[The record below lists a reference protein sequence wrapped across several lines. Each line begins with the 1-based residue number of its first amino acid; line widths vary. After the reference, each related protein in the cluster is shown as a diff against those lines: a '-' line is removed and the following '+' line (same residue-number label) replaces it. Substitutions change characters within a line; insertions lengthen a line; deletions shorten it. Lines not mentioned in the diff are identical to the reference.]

1 MVFLNYSTMQM
12 AAKIVYYGPGLC
24 GKTTNLQYIYRKTS
38 PSCRGEIVSLET
50 ESDRTLFF
58 DLLPIDVGTIAGFK
72 TRFQLYTVPGQVFYN
87 STRKLVLRS
96 VDGIVFVADSQVPML
111 DANIESLNN
120 LKENLSEYKVSIDE
134 IPLVFQYNKRDLKNI
149 LSVEELNRILNPKN
163 YPYYEAAAIYGKGV
177 FETLKG
183 ISKLT
188 LIAIRKKALQQP
200 HKKTTITLTTP
211 TNVQEA
217 KAEAVHG
224 HSEQVATESES
235 SISRPTFI
243 SKQELDK
250 EKVEFA
256 EVTNEKA
263 EKSSVSVKKIS
274 LRSMEEIEKQ
284 LQSLKEESTKANVD
298 KDKSCNKAFAK
309 IVDSLVQEP
318 KEEEPIHKKLRIR
331 LDGNDYQRIDK
342 LSLDLSLLGD
352 NLKKNFLNALSIAL
366 KNFSDNPKKIKLL
379 LDIEILKKE

>member
-1 MVFLNYSTMQM
+1 MQM

-38 PSCRGEIVSLET
+38 PSSRGEIVSLET
-50 ESDRTLFF
+50 ETDRTLFF
-58 DLLPIDVGTIAGFK
+58 DLLPIDVGTISGFK

-120 LKENLSEYKVSIDE
+120 LKDNLAEYNVSIDE

-149 LSVEELNRILNPKN
+149 LSVEELNKALNPKN

-200 HKKTTITLTTP
+200 SKKTTITLTTP
-211 TNVQEA
+211 T
-217 KAEAVHG
+217 
-224 HSEQVATESES
+224 
-235 SISRPTFI
+235 SIQSPKTTTVSAYLDQAISQGKDSPSPHTFI
-243 SKQELDK
+243 TKQELEK

-263 EKSSVSVKKIS
+263 EKSPVSVKKIS
-274 LRSMEEIEKQ
+274 LKSMEEIEKQ
-284 LQSLKEESTKANVD
+284 LKSLREESTKTTLPVGTSPQ
-298 KDKSCNKAFAK
+298 KSFSEV
-309 IVDSLVQEP
+309 IDSLLAPP
-318 KEEEPIHKKLRIR
+318 KEEEEIINKKLRIR
-331 LDGNDYQRIDK
+331 LDENDFNKINKMAID
-342 LSLDLSLLGD
+342 LALLGE
-352 NLKKNFLNALSIAL
+352 NIRKNFSNALSIAL
-366 KNFSDNPKKIKLL
+366 ANLSQNPKKIKLT